1 MVIGRIRFLA
11 STIAPKPE
19 EIEYW
24 IDLSEDRYGCV
35 IKCYNGVEWE
45 RIDQRTYDEI
55 ISFKHKLDELLIEI
69 QECEN
74 DLLQHKE
81 DFEEYKNETDSS
93 LNTINEQIE
102 DINASLETL
111 LGESASEFIDKY
123 NEILN
128 FLTGYEDTDTLQS
141 ILSDLKNEISQ
152 NITEI
157 ESNLTSHINNKNNPH
172 NVTKQQVGLSNVT
185 NDAQV
190 KRSEMGTANGIA
202 TLNEQGLIPSN
213 QLPSYVDDVIDCYA
227 TYSKEED
234 GTLSNIKLYSD
245 AEHQNAI
252 TGESGK
258 IYVDI
263 TGSDSI
269 YQFRWT
275 GTQFTVVGAP
285 TVIGEVTGTAF
296 DGARGKA
303 LEDKVNQQQTEIDNK
318 QEQLVSGTNIKTING
333 NDILGSG
340 NIQIQCSGVGQS
352 GTGEK
357 SEIFN
362 SSSNIANGSYSH
374 AEGNNTIAFGQSS
387 HAEGFGDIASYNINI
402 TNIDVSSTTISYTT
416 DNNYI
421 ICYTDYILKFSNNS
435 RLYTVISNNIG
446 NKSIK
451 LDTTT
456 GITTGNTTVYVYR
469 HYAKGPGSHVEG
481 YDNITTAGYAH
492 AEGYAN
498 KITGST
504 GHVEGSTNTVSGK
517 YAHAEGYKN
526 TAEGEA
532 SHVEGTSSLSS
543 GTNSH
548 AEGYSTVASGSC
560 AHAEGKDTI
569 ARGIAAHSEGICNTS
584 AGSEFFGTHQLLMY
598 INSSNQ
604 KIIAQNLPNDPIR
617 INSGSVFQCND
628 VVYRV
633 TNQLDFSV
641 SSQDPI
647 QYSWV
652 LETSPDL
659 KENIQLSSDY
669 KSPTT
674 VTIQAVI
681 SEGTAKGNAS
691 HHQNTNNCA
700 FGDNSYAGGK
710 GCQSNSSQ
718 SFTHGLG
725 LIASTDNQ
733 AVFGKYNKYVPGD
746 IFEVGIGT
754 DKSEE
759 SRLNAFRID
768 KNGDAEFHNKISA
781 DKASIF
787 QIDTN
792 LLSVKGPASVT
803 GTFNCGGG
811 NEITA
816 NYSGTIGY
824 TNNISG
830 NYSIAFGNTNTVNGD
845 YSGAIGKDCIVKGS
859 SSISMG
865 QRCNSSAPQSI
876 SGGYQCVAIGNYAV
890 ALGGGAIYPEY
901 DTSNP
906 NSSTLLKDYEN
917 YWNTQSDSIHV
928 AFGKGSMV
936 TGKNNLAVGNYCSTH
951 GYGNVAKNDQEFV
964 VGSFNDYSSDTNNLF
979 VVGNGTSHTSRS
991 NAFTVDN
998 SGNSFFSGK
1007 INCREIDAE
1016 GTCKMGTLTDIHDD
1030 DVPWYG
1036 IKLQPGAEN
1045 GGNVWLSGY
1054 YGLHFKT
1061 GSGQLDFSING
1072 QVTLNNSFTA
1082 SGGFYESSDIR
1093 LKENVCDITTD
1104 KQIDLVQFNWKNTG
1118 KKSYGVIA
1126 QQIEQNYPEL
1136 VETNEVTGYKT
1147 VKYDSVLILKCAQL
1161 ENRIK
1166 QLEKQ
1171 LEDLKNE

>member
-35 IKCYNGVEWE
+35 IKYYNGVEWE

-102 DINASLETL
+102 SINASLETL

-157 ESNLTSHINNKNNPH
+157 ESNLTLHINNKNNPH

-234 GTLSNIKLYSD
+234 GTLTNIKLYSD
-245 AEHQNAI
+245 TEHQNAI

-263 TGSDSI
+263 TGSDSA

-303 LEDKVNQQQTEIDNK
+303 LENKTDSHIGNTLNPHNVTKAQIGLENVDNTSDINKPISNAVQIALDNK
-318 QEQLVSGTNIKTING
+318 QNTLVSGTNIKTING
-333 NDILGSG
+333 QSILGEGDFTISG
-340 NIQIQCSGVGQS
+340 SSNVGEVDPNSS
-352 GTGEK
+352 GTGE
-357 SEIFN
+357 IFN
-362 SSSNIANGSYSH
+362 DYDNNYATGIYSH
-374 AEGNNTIAFGQSS
+374 AENYNTSALGNKS
-387 HAEGFGDIASYNINI
+387 HAEGDRTVAS
-402 TNIDVSSTTISYTT
+402 
-416 DNNYI
+416 
-421 ICYTDYILKFSNNS
+421 
-435 RLYTVISNNIG
+435 G
-446 NKSIK
+446 
-451 LDTTT
+451 
-456 GITTGNTTVYVYR
+456 
-469 HYAKGPGSHVEG
+469 AK
-481 YDNITTAGYAH
+481 
-492 AEGYAN
+492 
-498 KITGST
+498 
-504 GHVEGSTNTVSGK
+504 
-517 YAHAEGYKN
+517 
-526 TAEGEA
+526 
-532 SHVEGTSSLSS
+532 
-543 GTNSH
+543 SH
-548 AEGYSTVASGSC
+548 AEGYLTESRGECS
-560 AHAEGKDTI
+560 HAEGRVDLRVEAPFFSNTRILKIVDLSSSDIQDIRYIQDSSETQFILRLGELFKCNGVIYKITHLDYLSHRFQTSPNIADNIEISTSHTTPTEITI
-569 ARGIAAHSEGICNTS
+569 EPVTKFGAAIG
-584 AGSEFFGTHQLLMY
+584 
-598 INSSNQ
+598 NSSHH
-604 KIIAQNLPNDPIR
+604 
-617 INSGSVFQCND
+617 
-628 VVYRV
+628 
-633 TNQLDFSV
+633 
-641 SSQDPI
+641 
-647 QYSWV
+647 
-652 LETSPDL
+652 
-659 KENIQLSSDY
+659 
-669 KSPTT
+669 
-674 VTIQAVI
+674 
-681 SEGTAKGNAS
+681 EG
-691 HHQNTNNCA
+691 TNNCA
-700 FGDNSYAGGK
+700 YGANSHVGGN
-710 GCQSNSSQ
+710 GCQAIGNNS
-718 SFTHGLG
+718 FVHGKN
-725 LIASTDNQ
+725 LIAGDGQT
-733 AVFGKYNKYVPGD
+733 VFGKYNLYNED
-746 IFEVGIGT
+746 
-754 DKSEE
+754 D
-759 SRLNAFRID
+759 L
-768 KNGDAEFHNKISA
+768 
-781 DKASIF
+781 F
-787 QIDTN
+787 QIGYGSDRYKGRMN
-792 LLSVKGPASVT
+792 ALSVNKDGVTTASRIKT
-803 GTFNCGGG
+803 YS
-811 NEITA
+811 ITV
-816 NYSGTIGY
+816 SDEL
-824 TNNISG
+824 ISG
-830 NYSIAFGNTNTVNGD
+830 NNITIGNSTTNQITSESKGLIITGRGYNKINNNGQSGDTTYLVIGESNKVSGRGFIIVGEHNDASRTLSNNSICVGVHNTICDSQSITVGYNCTAYGNATVAFG
-845 YSGAIGKDCIVKGS
+845 
-859 SSISMG
+859 
-865 QRCNSSAPQSI
+865 
-876 SGGYQCVAIGNYAV
+876 
-890 ALGGGAIYPEY
+890 GGGIILYIGSKDA
-901 DTSNP
+901 TSLLQLYE
-906 NSSTLLKDYEN
+906 STYN
-917 YWNTQSDSIHV
+917 QQNDSIHV
-928 AFGKGSMV
+928 AFAKQSMV
-936 TGKNNLAVGNYCSTH
+936 TGKNNLALGLQSMSN
-951 GYGNVAKNDQEFV
+951 GQGNVAKNDQEFV
-964 VGSFNDYSSDTNNLF
+964 VGSFNDYSSDINNLF

-991 NAFTVDN
+991 NAFTVAS
-998 SGNSFFSGK
+998 SGNSSFGGR
-1007 INCREIDAE
+1007 IYCNGIDAE
-1016 GTCKMGTLTDIHDD
+1016 GTCKMGTLTDVHDG

-1036 IKLQPGAEN
+1036 VKLQAGEEN

-1054 YGLHFKT
+1054 YGLHLKT
-1061 GSGQLDFSING
+1061 NSGQLDFSVSG
-1072 QVTLNNSFTA
+1072 QMTLNSSFTA

-1171 LEDLKNE
+1171 LEDLKNG

>member
-74 DLLQHKE
+74 NLLQHKE
-81 DFEEYKNETDSS
+81 DFEEYKNETNSS

-245 AEHQNAI
+245 AGHQNAI

-263 TGSDSI
+263 TGSDSA

-275 GTQFTVVGAP
+275 GTQFAVVGAP

-296 DGARGKA
+296 DGARGKS

-318 QEQLVSGTNIKTING
+318 QDQLVSGTNIKTING

-340 NIQIQCSGVGQS
+340 NIQIQGSGVGQS

-387 HAEGFGDIASYNINI
+387 HAEGFGDIASYDINI
-402 TNIDVSSTTISYTT
+402 TNIDVSNTTISYTT
-416 DNNYI
+416 DNYI
-421 ICYTDYILKFSNNS
+421 VCYTDYILKFSNNS
-435 RLYTVISNNIG
+435 RLYTVISNNTS

-456 GITTGNTTVYVYR
+456 GITTGNTTAYVYR

-481 YDNITTAGYAH
+481 YDNITTASYAH

-532 SHVEGTSSLSS
+532 SHVEGTSNSSS
-543 GTNSH
+543 GNNSH
-548 AEGYSTVASGSC
+548 AEGLATTASGDC
-560 AHAEGKDTI
+560 
-569 ARGIAAHSEGICNTS
+569 AHSEGFRVKARGNYSHAEGTCDTS
-584 AGSEFFGTHQLLMY
+584 SGSEFFDTHQLLMFL
-598 INSSNQ
+598 NEN
-604 KIIAQNLPNDPIR
+604 KIKAQNLPDDPIR
-617 INSGSVFQCND
+617 LNSGSIFQCNG

-633 TNQLDFSV
+633 INQLEFGVRQSGTEL
-641 SSQDPI
+641 
-647 QYSWV
+647 YEWE

-669 KSPTT
+669 KNPTT
-674 VTIQAVI
+674 VTIEPVI
-681 SEGTAKGNAS
+681 EEGTAKGKAS
-691 HHQNTNNCA
+691 HHQNKNNCA
-700 FGDNSYAGGK
+700 YGDNSYAGGQ
-710 GCQSNSSQ
+710 GCQSNNSQ

-754 DKSEE
+754 GKGEKSRE
-759 SRLNAFRID
+759 NAFRID
-768 KNGDAEFHNKISA
+768 ENGNAYFLNSINSAGASLGTTTISSLRVYGSAAIYGSFISGSSTNKI
-781 DKASIF
+781 
-787 QIDTN
+787 
-792 LLSVKGPASVT
+792 
-803 GTFNCGGG
+803 
-811 NEITA
+811 TA
-816 NYSGTIGY
+816 GYSGTIGY
-824 TNNISG
+824 MNNIGGS
-830 NYSIAFGNTNTVNGD
+830 YSVAFGNTNTVSGD
-845 YSGAIGKDCIVKGS
+845 YSGAIGKDCIVKSS

-865 QRCNSSAPQSI
+865 QRCNSFAPQSI
-876 SGGYQCVAIGNYAV
+876 SGGYQCIAIGNYAV

-906 NSSTLLKDYEN
+906 NSSTLLEDYEN
-917 YWNTQSDSIHV
+917 YWNNQSDSIHV

-998 SGNSFFSGK
+998 SGNSSFSGR
-1007 INCREIDAE
+1007 INCKGIDAE
-1016 GTCKMGTLTDIHDD
+1016 GACKMGTLTDIHDD

-1036 IKLQPGAEN
+1036 IKLQAGEEN

-1054 YGLHFKT
+1054 YGLHLKT
-1061 GSGQLDFSING
+1061 GFGQLDFSVNG
-1072 QVTLNNSFTA
+1072 QMTLNNSFTA

>member
-24 IDLSEDRYGCV
+24 IDLSEDRYGCI

-74 DLLQHKE
+74 DLSQHKE

-245 AEHQNAI
+245 AEHQNVI

-263 TGSDSI
+263 TGSDSA

-303 LEDKVNQQQTEIDNK
+303 LENKTDSHIGNTLNPHNVTKAQIGLENVDNTSDINKPISNAVQIALDNK
-318 QEQLVSGTNIKTING
+318 QNTLVSGTNIKTING
-333 NDILGSG
+333 QSILGEGDLTISG
-340 NIQIQCSGVGQS
+340 SSNVGEVDPNS
-352 GTGEK
+352 NGTGE
-357 SEIFN
+357 IFN
-362 SSSNIANGSYSH
+362 DYDNNYATGIYSH
-374 AEGNNTIAFGQSS
+374 AENYHTSASGNKS
-387 HAEGFGDIASYNINI
+387 HAEGDSTIASGA
-402 TNIDVSSTTISYTT
+402 
-416 DNNYI
+416 
-421 ICYTDYILKFSNNS
+421 
-435 RLYTVISNNIG
+435 R
-446 NKSIK
+446 
-451 LDTTT
+451 
-456 GITTGNTTVYVYR
+456 
-469 HYAKGPGSHVEG
+469 
-481 YDNITTAGYAH
+481 
-492 AEGYAN
+492 
-498 KITGST
+498 
-504 GHVEGSTNTVSGK
+504 
-517 YAHAEGYKN
+517 
-526 TAEGEA
+526 
-532 SHVEGTSSLSS
+532 
-543 GTNSH
+543 SH
-548 AEGYSTVASGSC
+548 AEGYLTQAIGGCS
-560 AHAEGKDTI
+560 HAEGQVDLKVEAPFFSKTRKLKVYRSSSQYVGYVDDS
-569 ARGIAAHSEGICNTS
+569 SEFQFILS
-584 AGSEFFGTHQLLMY
+584 AGELFKHSNTIYKVKE
-598 INSSNQ
+598 INYNNKS
-604 KIIAQNLPNDPIR
+604 
-617 INSGSVFQCND
+617 
-628 VVYRV
+628 
-633 TNQLDFSV
+633 FS
-641 SSQDPI
+641 
-647 QYSWV
+647 
-652 LETSPDL
+652 TSP
-659 KENIQLSSDY
+659 NIVDNIELSGDY
-669 KSPTT
+669 RTPTEIT
-674 VTIQAVI
+674 IEPVTKL
-681 SEGTAKGNAS
+681 GTAIGDQS
-691 HHQNTNNCA
+691 HHEGTNNCA
-700 FGDNSYAGGK
+700 YGTNSHVGGN
-710 GCQSNSSQ
+710 GCQAIGNNS
-718 SFTHGLG
+718 FVHGEN
-725 LIASTDNQ
+725 LIAGDGQT
-733 AVFGKYNKYVPGD
+733 VFGKYNLYNEDDLFQIGYGIDQYKGRANALSVGNDGVTTASNIKTYNITVSNRLISSGD
-746 IFEVGIGT
+746 IIIGT
-754 DKSEE
+754 
-759 SRLNAFRID
+759 SRNSVTSAAKGLIITDRGYNTITN
-768 KNGDAEFHNKISA
+768 NGDSGDTTYLVIGESNKVSGRGFIVVGDHN
-781 DKASIF
+781 DASRTYSNNSICVGLYNTICDS
-787 QIDTN
+787 QSIT
-792 LLSVKGPASVT
+792 VGY
-803 GTFNCGGG
+803 NCTAYGNATAAFGGG
-811 NEITA
+811 GI
-816 NYSGTIGY
+816 IL
-824 TNNISG
+824 
-830 NYSIAFGNTNTVNGD
+830 SID
-845 YSGAIGKDCIVKGS
+845 Y
-859 SSISMG
+859 
-865 QRCNSSAPQSI
+865 
-876 SGGYQCVAIGNYAV
+876 
-890 ALGGGAIYPEY
+890 
-901 DTSNP
+901 P
-906 NSSTLLKDYEN
+906 NSSESLLQLYESTYN
-917 YWNTQSDSIHV
+917 QHNDSIHV
-928 AFGKGSMV
+928 AFAKQSMI
-936 TGKNNLAVGNYCSTH
+936 TGKNNLALGLQSMSN
-951 GYGNVAKNDQEFV
+951 GQGNVAKNDQEFV

-998 SGNSFFSGK
+998 SGNSSFSGK
-1007 INCREIDAE
+1007 INCKGIDAE

-1036 IKLQPGAEN
+1036 IKLQAGEEN

-1054 YGLHFKT
+1054 YGLHLKT
-1061 GSGQLDFSING
+1061 GSGQLDFSANG
-1072 QVTLNNSFTA
+1072 QMTLNNSFTA

-1166 QLEKQ
+1166 QLEKE
-1171 LEDLKNE
+1171 LEDLKNG

>member
-102 DINASLETL
+102 SINTSLETL

-202 TLNEQGLIPSN
+202 TLNEQGLVPSN

-234 GTLSNIKLYSD
+234 GTLTNIKLYSD
-245 AEHQNAI
+245 AEHQNII

-263 TGSDSI
+263 TGSDSA

-303 LEDKVNQQQTEIDNK
+303 LENKTDSHIGNTLNPHNVTKAQIGLENVDNTSDINKPISNAVQIALNNK
-318 QEQLVSGTNIKTING
+318 QNTLVSGTNIKTING
-333 NDILGSG
+333 QSILGEGDLSISG
-340 NIQIQCSGVGQS
+340 SSNVGEVDPNS
-352 GTGEK
+352 NGTGE
-357 SEIFN
+357 IFN
-362 SSSNIANGSYSH
+362 DYDSNHATGIYSH
-374 AEGNNTIAFGQSS
+374 AENYQTSALGNKS
-387 HAEGFGDIASYNINI
+387 HAEG
-402 TNIDVSSTTISYTT
+402 
-416 DNNYI
+416 DN
-421 ICYTDYILKFSNNS
+421 T
-435 RLYTVISNNIG
+435 RAIG
-446 NKSIK
+446 N
-451 LDTTT
+451 
-456 GITTGNTTVYVYR
+456 R
-469 HYAKGPGSHVEG
+469 SHVEG
-481 YDNITTAGYAH
+481 YLT
-492 AEGYAN
+492 ES
-498 KITGST
+498 K
-504 GHVEGSTNTVSGK
+504 
-517 YAHAEGYKN
+517 
-526 TAEGEA
+526 GEC
-532 SHVEGTSSLSS
+532 
-543 GTNSH
+543 SH
-548 AEGYSTVASGSC
+548 AEGK
-560 AHAEGKDTI
+560 KDI
-569 ARGIAAHSEGICNTS
+569 SEETP
-584 AGSEFFGTHQLLMY
+584 FFQRNRTLKLYTDSNKNY
-598 INSSNQ
+598 IYLNKSNQ
-604 KIIAQNLPNDPIR
+604 QDSFNLSGGELFKYNNIIYKIIFYNTNGSYFKTSPNFLDNVELPTSYNEAISIEIEP
-617 INSGSVFQCND
+617 
-628 VVYRV
+628 V
-633 TNQLDFSV
+633 TEIGTAIGV
-641 SSQDPI
+641 SSHH
-647 QYSWV
+647 
-652 LETSPDL
+652 
-659 KENIQLSSDY
+659 
-669 KSPTT
+669 
-674 VTIQAVI
+674 
-681 SEGTAKGNAS
+681 EG
-691 HHQNTNNCA
+691 TNNCA
-700 FGDNSYAGGK
+700 YGDNSHAGGN
-710 GCQSNSSQ
+710 GCQAIGNN
-718 SFTHGLG
+718 SFTHGKN
-725 LIASTDNQ
+725 LIASSDNQ
-733 AVFGKYNKYVPGD
+733 IVFGQYNNY
-746 IFEVGIGT
+746 
-754 DKSEE
+754 SE
-759 SRLNAFRID
+759 ND
-768 KNGDAEFHNKISA
+768 
-781 DKASIF
+781 IF
-787 QIDTN
+787 QIGCGSDVYKGRRN
-792 LLSVKGPASVT
+792 ALSVSNDGVTTVSSIKTQNITVSDRLISSNNIIIGNSTTNYITSASKGLIIGDRGNNKITNDGQSGYTTYLVIGESNEVSGRGFIIVGDNNNASRTYSNNSICVGLWNT
-803 GTFNCGGG
+803 ICDSQSIAVGFNCTAYGNATVAFGGG
-811 NEITA
+811 GIILDIGSKDATSLLQLYEST
-816 NYSGTIGY
+816 YSQQ
-824 TNNISG
+824 N
-830 NYSIAFGNTNTVNGD
+830 
-845 YSGAIGKDCIVKGS
+845 
-859 SSISMG
+859 
-865 QRCNSSAPQSI
+865 
-876 SGGYQCVAIGNYAV
+876 
-890 ALGGGAIYPEY
+890 
-901 DTSNP
+901 
-906 NSSTLLKDYEN
+906 
-917 YWNTQSDSIHV
+917 DSIHV
-928 AFGKGSMV
+928 AFAKQSMV
-936 TGKNNLAVGNYCSTH
+936 TGKNNLALGLQSMSN
-951 GYGNVAKNDQEFV
+951 GQGNVAKNDQEFV

-998 SGNSFFSGK
+998 SGNSSFSGK
-1007 INCREIDAE
+1007 INCKGIDAE
-1016 GTCKMGTLTDIHDD
+1016 GTCKMGTLTDIHDG

-1036 IKLQPGAEN
+1036 IKLQLGEE
-1045 GGNVWLSGY
+1045 GNVWLSGY
-1054 YGLHFKT
+1054 YGLHLKT
-1061 GSGQLDFSING
+1061 GAGQLDFSGNG
-1072 QVTLNNSFTA
+1072 QMTLNNSFTA
-1082 SGGFYESSDIR
+1082 SDGFYESSDIR